1 MKKRNENCFLR
12 YWPWLLPVG
21 LAVAVVGRLLGYYQV
36 LPDFWM
42 GFAEGC
48 GAFLA
53 LLGAAFLITRIVNR
67 RKEKSK

>member
-1 MKKRNENCFLR
+1 MKNRENCFLK

-21 LAVAVVGRLLGYYQV
+21 IVLAAAGWILGRMDV

-42 GFAEGC
+42 GYLEGC

-53 LLGAAFLITRIVNR
+53 LTGAAFLITRITVR
-67 RKEKSK
+67 RKKQ